1 MRGGVISRN
10 RADNPPAPHPR
21 PRPAS
26 GERGRSRRNATRER
40 RAPGRAKGPMRY
52 WLRSP
57 TLLKLFVGQHIV
69 NGLSVALAV
78 MAVAVA
84 ASASLGFAAGQPAT
98 LGAISASISD
108 FPAPWRVKA
117 RAMLVGFALA
127 LASTSAIQ
135 LAGASA
141 TATVAAIGVI
151 AFCAGMVTGFG
162 RWALSLSAQ
171 LLIPM
176 VFVMGLPP
184 ADAARAFANEAIF
197 AGGGLAYIGLALVAT
212 RLGGANDRRLMAS
225 ECFRELAAYLRA
237 IARFTDPAIDV
248 TEAYGAAIR
257 QQAALAEQLQSARAL
272 LLDRPRATPE
282 RVRLAAT
289 IGILLDAFDALV
301 AAQCGLTSLRAV
313 AAARTLMARIGVA
326 LRAAALDL
334 QDLSLELLT
343 NPKPGLPPGHAVAT
357 DAMRRE
363 AARLVA
369 GEEAGSA
376 ERAAIEA
383 TTQRL
388 IDAREQ
394 IRRLERALGDDAAA
408 EAAIG
413 QIDLSAFAP
422 RRSYDPRVLG
432 AQLTPDSPVFR
443 YAARLAAAM
452 MAGAIVAV
460 SLGGAGHG
468 YWVLLSIAVVMRAS
482 YGWTRQRRD
491 DRIVGTL
498 VGCVIAAVAVAYA
511 PIGALVIVQGLAL
524 AVTHGFIRSNYRL
537 ASVGASVMALV
548 SLHLINPAEAAPVA
562 TRLADTLV
570 GAAIAHL
577 FSHVWPRWEFAEAP
591 RLAARLIAQVA
602 AFAAV
607 ALRWDAPD
615 QDYRMARKGVIE
627 AIAALSDSAA
637 RMGGEPRT
645 TQRGLDEMSAM
656 LIAAHVVVAHL
667 SAMRLALRAG
677 GGGAD
682 AAEVEAKAA
691 RLWLAARFAAKAEG
705 EPAGEAGADLAPAA
719 LKDAALALLAAA
731 AEYRR
736 AAAPA

>member
-1 MRGGVISRN
+1 MRTW
-10 RADNPPAPHPR
+10 P
-21 PRPAS
+21 
-26 GERGRSRRNATRER
+26 
-40 RAPGRAKGPMRY
+40 
-52 WLRSP
+52 RSP

-84 ASASLGFAAGQPAT
+84 ASAILGFAAGQPAT

-108 FPAPWRVKA
+108 FPAPWRVKT
-117 RAMLVGFALA
+117 RTLLVGFALA
-127 LASTSAIQ
+127 LASTSGIQ

-141 TATVAAIGVI
+141 PAEIAAIGVI

-162 RWALSLSAQ
+162 RWALALSAQ
-171 LLIPM
+171 LLVPM

-184 ADAARAFANEAIF
+184 ADPAHAIGAEAIF
-197 AGGGLAYIGLALVAT
+197 AAGGLAYIALAAIVT
-212 RLGGANDRRLMAS
+212 RLGGANDRRLMAT

-248 TEAYGAAIR
+248 TEVYGAAIR
-257 QQAALAEQLQSARAL
+257 EQAALAEQLQAARAL
-272 LLDRPRATPE
+272 LLERPRATPE

-301 AAQCGLTSLRAV
+301 AAQSDLTALRDV

-334 QDLSLELLT
+334 QHLSLELLAT
-343 NPKPGLPPGHAVAT
+343 AEPGLPPGHAVAT

-363 AARLVA
+363 AARVVA
-369 GEEAGSA
+369 GEEASPA

-388 IDAREQ
+388 LDARGH
-394 IRRLERALGDDAAA
+394 IRRLERALSDDAAA

-413 QIDLSAFAP
+413 EVDLSAFEP
-422 RRSYDPRVLG
+422 RRSYDPRLLC
-432 AQLTPDSPVFR
+432 AQLALDSPVFR
-443 YAARLAAAM
+443 FAARLAAAM
-452 MAGAIVAV
+452 TAGAIVAV

-468 YWVLLSIAVVMRAS
+468 NWVLLTIAVIMRAS

-511 PIGALVIVQGLAL
+511 PIGALVIVQGVAL
-524 AVTHGFIRSNYRL
+524 AVMHGFIRSNYRL
-537 ASVGASVMALV
+537 ASVGASVTALM
-548 SLHLINPAEAAPVA
+548 SLHLVNPAESTAVLA
-562 TRLADTLV
+562 RLADTIV

-577 FSHVWPRWEFAEAP
+577 FSHVWPRWEFDEAP
-591 RLAARLIAQVA
+591 RLAARLTQQVA

-607 ALRWDAPD
+607 ALRRDAPD
-615 QDYRMARKGVIE
+615 QDYRLARKGVIE

-637 RMGGEPRT
+637 RMGGEPRA
-645 TQRGLDEMSAM
+645 TQRGLDEMAAM
-656 LIAAHVVVAHL
+656 LIAAHVVVARL
-667 SAMRLALRAG
+667 SAMRLALRAAR
-677 GGGAD
+677 GAEE
-682 AAEVEAKAA
+682 AEARGEAEAA
-691 RLWLAARFAAKAEG
+691 RAWLAQRLAAKADA
-705 EPAGEAGADLAPAA
+705 EPASRDDDLTPAPLKNAA
-719 LKDAALALLAAA
+719 LGLLAAA
-731 AEYRR
+731 RDYRR
-736 AAAPA
+736 AAAGA

>member
-1 MRGGVISRN
+1 MRN
-10 RADNPPAPHPR
+10 
-21 PRPAS
+21 
-26 GERGRSRRNATRER
+26 
-40 RAPGRAKGPMRY
+40 

-57 TLLKLFVGQHIV
+57 TLVKLFVGQHIV
-69 NGLSVALAV
+69 NGLSVAVAV
-78 MAVAVA
+78 MAVTA
-84 ASASLGFAAGQPAT
+84 AAAALLGFAAGQPAT

-117 RAMLVGFALA
+117 RTMFVGFGLA

-141 TATVAAIGVI
+141 PAVIVAIGVI

-171 LLIPM
+171 MLIPV
-176 VFVMGLPP
+176 VFVLGLSRV
-184 ADAARAFANEAIF
+184 DAAHAFNNEILLA
-197 AGGGLAYIGLALVAT
+197 AGGLAYIGLALIAT
-212 RLGGANDRRLMAS
+212 RLAGASDRRLMAG

-237 IARFTDPAIDV
+237 IARFTDPAIDA
-248 TEAYGAAIR
+248 TEVYGATIR
-257 QQAALAEQLQSARAL
+257 QQAALADQLQAARAL
-272 LLDRPRATPE
+272 LLERPRATRE

-301 AAQCGLTSLRAV
+301 AAQCDLPRLRDV
-313 AAARTLMARIGVA
+313 AAARTLLVRIGIA

-334 QDLSLELLT
+334 QHLSLELLT
-343 NPKPGLPPGHAVAT
+343 NAKPRLPPGHATAT

-369 GEEAGSA
+369 GDEASLA

-383 TTQRL
+383 TSQRL
-388 IDAREQ
+388 LDARDH
-394 IRRLERALGDDAAA
+394 IRRLEHALCEDAAA

-413 QIDLSAFAP
+413 EIDLSAFEP
-422 RRSYDPRVLG
+422 RRSYDPRLLG
-432 AQLTPDSPVFR
+432 AELTQDSPVFR
-443 YAARLAAAM
+443 FAARLAAAM
-452 MAGAIVAV
+452 MAGAVIAV
-460 SLGGAGHG
+460 SLGGVSHG
-468 YWVLLSIAVVMRAS
+468 NWVLLTIAVIMRAS

-498 VGCVIAAVAVAYA
+498 VGCVVAAVAVAYA

-524 AVTHGFIRSNYRL
+524 AVTHGFVRSNYRL
-537 ASVGASVMALV
+537 ASVGASVVALV
-548 SLHLINPAEAAPVA
+548 SLHLIDPAVSAPIL

-577 FSHVWPRWEFAEAP
+577 FSHVWPRWEFDEAP
-591 RLAARLIAQVA
+591 RLAARLIAQIA

-607 ALRWDAPD
+607 ALRQDAPD

-637 RMGGEPRT
+637 RMGGEPRAAR
-645 TQRGLDEMSAM
+645 RGLDEMAAM
-656 LIAAHVVVAHL
+656 LIAAYVVVAHL
-667 SAMRLALRAG
+667 SAARLALRAAR
-677 GGGAD
+677 GANVD
-682 AAEVEAKAA
+682 AAQAEAKAA
-691 RLWLAARFAAKAEG
+691 RVWLAARLAAKGDG
-705 EPAGEAGADLAPAA
+705 EPSGEWGGESPSTP
-719 LKDAALALLAAA
+719 LKNATLALLAAA
-731 AEYRR
+731 REYRR
-736 AAAPA
+736 ASALA

>member
-1 MRGGVISRN
+1 MRN
-10 RADNPPAPHPR
+10 
-21 PRPAS
+21 
-26 GERGRSRRNATRER
+26 
-40 RAPGRAKGPMRY
+40 

-57 TLLKLFVGQHIV
+57 TLLKIFVGQHIL

-84 ASASLGFAAGQPAT
+84 ASALLGFAAGQPAT

-117 RAMLVGFALA
+117 RTLLVGFALA
-127 LASTSAIQ
+127 LASTSGIQ
-135 LAGASA
+135 LAAGSA
-141 TATVAAIGVI
+141 PAEIVAIGLI

-171 LLIPM
+171 LLVPM
-176 VFVMGLPP
+176 VFVMGLPQVDP
-184 ADAARAFANEAIF
+184 ARAAENEALL
-197 AGGGLAYIGLALVAT
+197 AGGGLAYIGLALIAT
-212 RLGGANDRRLMAS
+212 RLSGASDRRLMAS

-237 IARFTDPAIDV
+237 IARFTDPAIDA
-248 TEAYGAAIR
+248 TEVYGAAIR
-257 QQAALAEQLQSARAL
+257 QQAALADQLQAARAL
-272 LLDRPRATPE
+272 LLERPRATPE

-301 AAQCGLTSLRAV
+301 ATQCDLPQLRGV

-326 LRAAALDL
+326 VRAAALDL
-334 QDLSLELLT
+334 QHLSLELLT
-343 NPKPGLPPGHAVAT
+343 NAKPRLPPGHAVAT

-369 GEEAGSA
+369 SEEANPA
-376 ERAAIEA
+376 ERAAIET

-388 IDAREQ
+388 LDARDQ
-394 IRRLERALGDDAAA
+394 IRRLELALSDDAAA

-422 RRSYDPRVLG
+422 RRSYDPRLLS

-443 YAARLAAAM
+443 FAARLAAAM
-452 MAGAIVAV
+452 MAGAVVAV
-460 SLGGAGHG
+460 SLGGPGHG
-468 YWVLLSIAVVMRAS
+468 NWVLLTIAVIMRAS

-511 PIGALVIVQGLAL
+511 PIGALVLVQGLAL
-524 AVTHGFIRSNYRL
+524 ALTHGFVRSNYRL

-548 SLHLINPAEAAPVA
+548 SLHLINPAESAPVL

-577 FSHVWPRWEFAEAP
+577 FSYVWPRWEFVEAR
-591 RLAARLIAQVA
+591 RLAARLLAQIA
-602 AFAAV
+602 AFASV
-607 ALRWDAPD
+607 ALRSDAPD

-637 RMGGEPRT
+637 RMGGEPRAA
-645 TQRGLDEMSAM
+645 QRGLDEMAAM

-667 SAMRLALRAG
+667 SATRLALRAARG
-677 GGGAD
+677 EDAD
-682 AAEVEAKAA
+682 KARAEAQAAGV
-691 RLWLAARFAAKAEG
+691 WLAERLAAKAEV
-705 EPAGEAGADLAPAA
+705 EPESEIAAGSPSAS
-719 LKDAALALLAAA
+719 LKNATLALLAAA
-731 AEYRR
+731 REYRR
-736 AAAPA
+736 ASAAV

>member
-1 MRGGVISRN
+1 MRN
-10 RADNPPAPHPR
+10 
-21 PRPAS
+21 
-26 GERGRSRRNATRER
+26 
-40 RAPGRAKGPMRY
+40 

-78 MAVAVA
+78 MAVAVV
-84 ASASLGFAAGQPAT
+84 ASATLGFAAGQPAT

-117 RAMLVGFALA
+117 RTMLVGFGLA

-135 LAGASA
+135 LAGGSA
-141 TATVAAIGVI
+141 PAQIAAIGVI

-171 LLIPM
+171 LLVPM
-176 VFVMGLPP
+176 VFVMGLP
-184 ADAARAFANEAIF
+184 AAEPGRALAAETLL
-197 AGGGLAYIGLALVAT
+197 AGGGLLYIGLALIAT
-212 RLGGANDRRLMAS
+212 RLSGASDRRLMAS

-248 TEAYGAAIR
+248 TEVYGAAIR
-257 QQAALAEQLQSARAL
+257 QQAALAEQLQAARAL
-272 LLDRPRATPE
+272 LLERPRATPE

-301 AAQCGLTSLRAV
+301 AAQCDLTALRGV

-326 LRAAALDL
+326 MRAAALDL

-343 NPKPGLPPGHAVAT
+343 NAEPRLPPGHAVAS
-357 DAMRRE
+357 DALRRE

-369 GEEAGSA
+369 GEEANPA
-376 ERAAIEA
+376 ERAAIAA

-388 IDAREQ
+388 VDARGQ
-394 IRRLERALGDDAAA
+394 LRRLERALSDDAAA

-413 QIDLSAFAP
+413 QVDLSAFAP
-422 RRSYDPRVLG
+422 RRSYDPRLLM
-432 AQLTPDSPVFR
+432 AQLTPDSPVLR
-443 YAARLAAAM
+443 YAVRLAAAM

-468 YWVLLSIAVVMRAS
+468 NWVLLTIAVIMRAS

-498 VGCVIAAVAVAYA
+498 AGCVIAALAVAYA
-511 PIGALVIVQGLAL
+511 PIGALVAVQGLAL

-548 SLHLINPAEAAPVA
+548 SLHLVNPTESTAVLA
-562 TRLADTLV
+562 RLGDTIV

-577 FSHVWPRWEFAEAP
+577 FSHFWPRWEFDEAP

-607 ALRWDAPD
+607 ALRREAPD
-615 QDYRMARKGVIE
+615 QDYRLARKDLIE

-637 RMGGEPRT
+637 RMGGEPRAA
-645 TQRGLDEMSAM
+645 QRGLDEMAAM
-656 LIAAHVVVAHL
+656 LIAAYVVVAHL
-667 SAMRLALRAG
+667 SAMRLALRAAG
-677 GGGAD
+677 DGAD
-682 AAEVEAKAA
+682 EAEAEAKAA
-691 RLWLAARFAAKAEG
+691 RVWLARRLAAKADA
-705 EPAGEAGADLAPAA
+705 EPASEDGDELVPAP
-719 LKDAALALLAAA
+719 LKNAALALLAAA
-731 AEYRR
+731 RDYRR
-736 AAAPA
+736 ASAPA

>member
-1 MRGGVISRN
+1 MR
-10 RADNPPAPHPR
+10 
-21 PRPAS
+21 
-26 GERGRSRRNATRER
+26 T
-40 RAPGRAKGPMRY
+40 

-57 TLLKLFVGQHIV
+57 TLLKLFVGQHVV

-171 LLIPM
+171 MLIPM

-184 ADAARAFANEAIF
+184 ADAARALANEAIF

-212 RLGGANDRRLMAS
+212 RLSGASDRRLMAS

-257 QQAALAEQLQSARAL
+257 QQAALAEQLQAARAL
-272 LLDRPRATPE
+272 LLERPRATPE

-301 AAQCGLTSLRAV
+301 AAQCDLTALRAV

-369 GEEAGSA
+369 GEEAGPA

-383 TTQRL
+383 TTRRL

-413 QIDLSAFAP
+413 AIDLSAFAP
-422 RRSYDPRVLG
+422 RRSYDPRLLG
-432 AQLTPDSPVFR
+432 AELTPDSPVFR

-460 SLGGAGHG
+460 SLGGAAHG
-468 YWVLLSIAVVMRAS
+468 NWVLLTIAVVMRAS

-498 VGCVIAAVAVAYA
+498 VGCVIAAVAVADA
-511 PIGALVIVQGLAL
+511 PVGALVIVQGLAL

-548 SLHLINPAEAAPVA
+548 SLHLINPAEAAPVV

-607 ALRWDAPD
+607 ALRRDAPD
-615 QDYRMARKGVIE
+615 QDYRLARKGVIE

-637 RMGGEPRT
+637 RMGGEPRA

-677 GGGAD
+677 GEAAD
-682 AAEVEAKAA
+682 AAQAEAKAA
-691 RLWLAARFAAKAEG
+691 RPWLAQRFAAKAGG
-705 EPAGEAGADLAPAA
+705 EPKGEAEADATPAA
-719 LKDAALALLAAA
+719 LKNAALALLAAA

-736 AAAPA
+736 ASSPA